1 MPQRHQP
8 HTSRWGRILRCEK
21 CLFEVCVCVR
31 ACGLARMRVRAC
43 ARVLLPVCEYGCACV
58 CVCAHVRFCYMATA
72 PNHKPSKP
80 NVHESEFNQ
89 ITFAHGCAWKNFGY
103 AWLKSRRS
111 AAILLWVLI
120 FKPHL
125 NHYGA
130 LIINSSML
138 MEPRRVW
145 ILRER
150 LFHL

>member
-1 MPQRHQP
+1 MCACMRACAYA
-8 HTSRWGRILRCEK
+8 RAR
-21 CLFEVCVCVR
+21 VCACVR
-31 ACGLARMRVRAC
+31 AH
-43 ARVLLPVCEYGCACV
+43 VCFCLCVNMGAHVCV
-58 CVCAHVRFCYMATA
+58 CVCAHVRLCYMATA

-89 ITFAHGCAWKNFGY
+89 ITFAHGCACKNFGY

-125 NHYGA
+125 NHYCA
-130 LIINSSML
+130 LLINSSML

-145 ILRER
+145 IRRER
-150 LFHL
+150 LCHL